1 MDKSKNNNKQTQSE
15 YTSVFWIWPKRFLI
29 NDSHDI
35 YIIETTNIKIIKD
48 KQVEKCSHWF
58 KWNRQGNIV
67 CIHIRVNKD
76 SPEQK
81 YLFKELG
88 IKLKDRIFTD

>member
-1 MDKSKNNNKQTQSE
+1 MKNKEGKKELE
-15 YTSVFWIWPKRFLI
+15 YQSVFWVWAKRYLI

-35 YIIETTNIKIIKD
+35 YIIETTNTKIIKD
-48 KQVEKCSHWF
+48 KQVEKCRFWY
-58 KWNRQGNIV
+58 KWDRYGKII
-67 CIHIRVNKD
+67 CIHIRTNKD

-88 IKLKDRIFTD
+88 IKLKDRIFTDKD